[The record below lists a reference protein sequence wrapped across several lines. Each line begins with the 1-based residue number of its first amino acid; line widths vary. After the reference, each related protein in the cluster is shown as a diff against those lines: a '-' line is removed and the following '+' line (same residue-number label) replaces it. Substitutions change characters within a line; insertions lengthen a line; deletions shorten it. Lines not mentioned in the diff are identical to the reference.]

1 MYSHFARATDNLIL
15 QYNLG
20 AEKYG
25 PRGNL
30 SLFFLVQYNKLVI
43 SIVLQGSWF
52 TTIGIIER
60 CIERC
65 WGVARNGT
73 GNLDGLPYNTPA
85 RSIGIVS

>member
-1 MYSHFARATDNLIL
+1 MRRNTD
-15 QYNLG
+15 

-25 PRGNL
+25 TQGNL
-30 SLFFLVQYNKLVI
+30 SLFLLVLYNQLIIALGKL
-43 SIVLQGSWF
+43 IVLQGSWF